1 MIDFY
6 QSMIGLEIDASFMA
20 RLCKEI
26 DDLSCENPEGKDCLF
41 FGNSSMSNKEIQIHM
56 PAHHTL
62 RMIPHCTVTCKTCKH
77 VKRVDIYS
85 FTVLSKEG
93 VVHTT

>member
-20 RLCKEI
+20 RLCKDI
-26 DDLSCENPEGKDCLF
+26 ADISCEGGACLF
-41 FGNSSMSNKEIQIHM
+41 FGNSSMGNKEIQIHM
-56 PAHHTL
+56 PSHHTL